1 MNGYGNSN
9 LDGPLHGPM
18 GGRRQT
24 TMLSR
29 VADSLYW
36 MSRYLERAEHTAR
49 LIDVDFELRLDQS
62 PEAGSGRWRRLL
74 ESLHAP
80 IPEDGKIDATTLTHI
95 LTLDKTNSSSIISCV
110 TAARENLRQVREQC
124 SSAMW
129 EQLNRLYLHVNST
142 MAGEAWLLHSYVFFR
157 AVRDGAHLFHGVT
170 DSTMSHGEGW
180 QYIQLGRFV
189 ERTDAVA
196 RLIGAHLGRLPH
208 SVANSLDNSYAISM
222 DQAVE
227 SEEYLEWVG
236 LLKSCAAFEAYC
248 KKYTAELRPLRVAEF
263 LLLNPEFPHS
273 VRFSVDKVH
282 TALQAI
288 AELTERKAEQ
298 PVRLAG
304 RLRASLSFSQ
314 IDEVMTSGASAFV
327 DSVRQQCGQAHAAIH
342 HIYFDY
348 PVESALA

>member
-1 MNGYGNSN
+1 MMQHMSGQ
-9 LDGPLHGPM
+9 
-18 GGRRQT
+18 RRET

-49 LIDVDFELRLDQS
+49 LIDVDFQLRLDQS
-62 PEAGSGRWRRLL
+62 PEAGSGRWLRLL
-74 ESLHAP
+74 EALQAP
-80 IPEDGKIDATTLTHI
+80 APEDGKIDATTLTHI
-95 LTLDKTNSSSIISCV
+95 LTIDKTNPSSIISCV
-110 TAARENLRQVREQC
+110 AAARENLRQVREQC
-124 SSAMW
+124 SSEMW
-129 EQLNRLYLHVNST
+129 EQLNRLYLQVNST
-142 MAGEAWLLHSYVFFR
+142 ISSEAWLLHSYVFFR
-157 AVRDGAHLFHGVT
+157 AVQEGAHLFQGVT

-180 QYIQLGRFV
+180 QYIQLGRYV

-196 RLIGAHLGRLPH
+196 RLIGTHLSRLPY
-208 SVANSLDNSYAISM
+208 SP

-263 LLLNPEFPHS
+263 LLLNLEFPHS
-273 VRFSVDKVH
+273 VRFSVDMVH
-282 TALQAI
+282 AALRAI

-304 RLRASLSFSQ
+304 RLRATLSFGQ
-314 IDEVMTSGASAFV
+314 IDEIIASGASAYV
-327 DSVRQQCGQAHAAIH
+327 QSVRQQCGQAHTAIH
-342 HIYFDY
+342 QIYFDY
-348 PVESALA
+348 PVETALAS

>member
-1 MNGYGNSN
+1 MNYHRG
-9 LDGPLHGPM
+9 
-18 GGRRQT
+18 T

-62 PEAGSGRWRRLL
+62 PEAASGRWQRLL
-74 ESLHAP
+74 EALHAP
-80 IPEDGKIDATTLTHI
+80 VPKDGKIDATILTHI
-95 LTLDKTNSSSIISCV
+95 LALDKTNSSSILSCV
-110 TAARENLRQVREQC
+110 SAARENLRQVREQC

-129 EQLNRLYLHVNST
+129 EQLNRVYLQVNST
-142 MAGEAWLLHSYVFFR
+142 TASEGWLLHSYVFFR

-196 RLIGAHLGRLPH
+196 RLIGAYLRHLPYSH
-208 SVANSLDNSYAISM
+208 SM
-222 DQAVE
+222 DQAAE

-248 KKYTAELRPLRVAEF
+248 KKHTAELRPLRVAEF

-282 TALQAI
+282 TALRAI
-288 AELTERKAEQ
+288 GELTERKAEQ

-304 RLRASLSFSQ
+304 RLGASLSFSQ
-314 IDEVMTSGASAFV
+314 IDEVMASGASAFV
-327 DSVRQQCGQAHAAIH
+327 DSIRQQCAQAHNAIH
-342 HIYFDY
+342 QIYFDY
-348 PVESALA
+348 PVETALA

>member
-1 MNGYGNSN
+1 
-9 LDGPLHGPM
+9 
-18 GGRRQT
+18 
-24 TMLSR
+24 MLSR

-62 PEAGSGRWRRLL
+62 PEAASGRWQRLL
-74 ESLHAP
+74 EALHAP
-80 IPEDGKIDATTLTHI
+80 VPKDCKIDATILTHI
-95 LTLDKTNSSSIISCV
+95 LALDKTNSSSILSCV
-110 TAARENLRQVREQC
+110 SAARENLRQVREQC

-129 EQLNRLYLHVNST
+129 EQLNRLYLQVNST
-142 MAGEAWLLHSYVFFR
+142 TAGEAWLLHSYVFFR

-196 RLIGAHLGRLPH
+196 RLIGAYLRHLPYSH
-208 SVANSLDNSYAISM
+208 SM
-222 DQAVE
+222 DQAAE

-248 KKYTAELRPLRVAEF
+248 KKHTAELRPLRVAEF

-282 TALQAI
+282 TALRAI

-304 RLRASLSFSQ
+304 RLGASLSFSQ
-314 IDEVMTSGASAFV
+314 IDEVMASGASAFI
-327 DSVRQQCGQAHAAIH
+327 DSIRQQCAQAHTAIH
-342 HIYFDY
+342 QIYFDY
-348 PVESALA
+348 PVETALA

>member
-1 MNGYGNSN
+1 MNE
-9 LDGPLHGPM
+9 
-18 GGRRQT
+18 RRQT

-49 LIDVDFELRLDQS
+49 LIDVDFQLRLDQS
-62 PEAGSGRWRRLL
+62 PEAGGGRWWRLL
-74 ESLHAP
+74 DALQAP
-80 IPEDGKIDATTLTHI
+80 PPDDGKIDATTLTHI
-95 LTLDKTNSSSIISCV
+95 LTLDKANSSSIISCV
-110 TAARENLRQVREQC
+110 AAARENLRQVREQC
-124 SSAMW
+124 STEMW
-129 EQLNRLYLHVNST
+129 EQLNRLYLQVNST
-142 MAGEAWLLHSYVFFR
+142 ISSEAWLLHSYVFFR
-157 AVRDGAHLFHGVT
+157 AVQEGAHLFQGVT

-180 QYIQLGRFV
+180 QYIQLGRYV
-189 ERTDAVA
+189 ERTEALA
-196 RLIGAHLGRLPH
+196 RLIGTYFSRLPY
-208 SVANSLDNSYAISM
+208 SP

-273 VRFSVDKVH
+273 VRFSVDMVH
-282 TALQAI
+282 AALRAI

-304 RLRASLSFSQ
+304 RLRATLSFSQ
-314 IDEVMTSGASAFV
+314 IDEIMASGANEYV
-327 DSVRQQCGQAHAAIH
+327 ESVRQQCGQAHTAIH
-342 HIYFDY
+342 QIYFDY
-348 PVESALA
+348 PVEEALAS

>member
-1 MNGYGNSN
+1 MGVARMNYHRG
-9 LDGPLHGPM
+9 
-18 GGRRQT
+18 T

-62 PEAGSGRWRRLL
+62 PEAASGRWLRLL
-74 ESLHAP
+74 EALHAP
-80 IPEDGKIDATTLTHI
+80 VPKDGKIDATILTHI
-95 LTLDKTNSSSIISCV
+95 LALDKTNSSSILSCV
-110 TAARENLRQVREQC
+110 SAARENLRQVREQC

-129 EQLNRLYLHVNST
+129 EQLNRLYLQVNST
-142 MAGEAWLLHSYVFFR
+142 TAGEGWLLHSYVFFR

-196 RLIGAHLGRLPH
+196 RLIGAYLRHLPYSH
-208 SVANSLDNSYAISM
+208 SM
-222 DQAVE
+222 DQAAE

-248 KKYTAELRPLRVAEF
+248 KKHTAELRPLRVAEF

-282 TALQAI
+282 TALRAI

-304 RLRASLSFSQ
+304 RLGASLSFSQ
-314 IDEVMTSGASAFV
+314 IDEVMASGASAFV
-327 DSVRQQCGQAHAAIH
+327 DSIRQQCAQAHNAIH
-342 HIYFDY
+342 QIYFDY
-348 PVESALA
+348 PVETALA